1 MSFRFEIKL
10 LTSSEH
16 EILSEKGMVVI
27 APDGNNEKAF
37 TENYVNKGPG
47 NQFQL
52 LSVKESL

>member
-16 EILSEKGMVVI
+16 EIVSEKGMVVI

>member
-1 MSFRFEIKL
+1 
-10 LTSSEH
+10 
-16 EILSEKGMVVI
+16 MVVI